1 MVMVKEFIKLV
12 GNVSLYDKVML
23 EDFFITLDSDEQLR
37 YIDKLKTDKNFDIFS
52 DVFFQHFIEM
62 VEYDRVYKDYS

>member
-1 MVMVKEFIKLV
+1 MVMVKEFIDLV
-12 GNVSLYDKVML
+12 GKTTLYDKVML
-23 EDFFITLDSDEQLR
+23 EDFFITLDDDEQNR

>member
-1 MVMVKEFIKLV
+1 MVKEFIKLV

-23 EDFFITLDSDEQLR
+23 EDFFITLCSEEQHR

>member
-1 MVMVKEFIKLV
+1 MVKEFIKLV

>member
-1 MVMVKEFIKLV
+1 MVKEFIDLV
-12 GNVSLYDKVML
+12 GKTTLYDKVML
-23 EDFFITLDSDEQLR
+23 EDFFITLDDDEQNR